1 LPFIDLI
8 DTDDPEG
15 QAELIVR
22 RESSREI
29 NLEKLSI
36 KRDVLIRIA
45 NNNYRLVRISHPVIT
60 DGFASQILDAELATL
75 YEARLQGRE
84 PPLPRDPP
92 LQYADYAVW
101 QRQVM
106 HPDSPYFNE
115 AVTWWKALLSSTPPA
130 TRLPFRRLIRRG
142 GLDPS
147 EGVFRWELEERTTKR
162 LDEIARSAGATH
174 FIVRLAAF
182 AALLADVTGNS
193 SIVIGTYFDNRNRI
207 DAQTIV
213 GPFINTVTL
222 VFSHDASKTFLEWL
236 EIVRDRVFETMARG
250 ELPLVKIHEQLR
262 TSGVEPRQF
271 RAVFMM
277 SSYHS
282 DQHFGNLTIS
292 DEFWSVGTMPQGCT
306 VYIDEQKP
314 KNCRVLFDANLYD
327 RKGMRALLDRY
338 LRLLEAAAREP
349 ELPIGTLLSMTG
361 GAKPLRWKWA
371 NNAHPFY
378 EFVKAFYASSPLL
391 KMLLRPVKR
400 WLLSSG

>member
-1 LPFIDLI
+1 
-8 DTDDPEG
+8 
-15 QAELIVR
+15 
-22 RESSREI
+22 
-29 NLEKLSI
+29 
-36 KRDVLIRIA
+36 
-45 NNNYRLVRISHPVIT
+45 
-60 DGFASQILDAELATL
+60 
-75 YEARLQGRE
+75 
-84 PPLPRDPP
+84 
-92 LQYADYAVW
+92 
-101 QRQVM
+101 
-106 HPDSPYFNE
+106 
-115 AVTWWKALLSSTPPA
+115 
-130 TRLPFRRLIRRG
+130 
-142 GLDPS
+142 
-147 EGVFRWELEERTTKR
+147 
-162 LDEIARSAGATH
+162 
-174 FIVRLAAF
+174 
-182 AALLADVTGNS
+182 
-193 SIVIGTYFDNRNRI
+193 
-207 DAQTIV
+207 
-213 GPFINTVTL
+213 
-222 VFSHDASKTFLEWL
+222 
-236 EIVRDRVFETMARG
+236 
-250 ELPLVKIHEQLR
+250 
-262 TSGVEPRQF
+262 
-271 RAVFMM
+271 MM

>member
-1 LPFIDLI
+1 M
-8 DTDDPEG
+8 
-15 QAELIVR
+15 
-22 RESSREI
+22 
-29 NLEKLSI
+29 
-36 KRDVLIRIA
+36 
-45 NNNYRLVRISHPVIT
+45 IT

-84 PPLPRDPP
+84 PPLPREPP

-106 HPDSPYFNE
+106 RPDSPYFNE
-115 AVTWWKALLSSTPPA
+115 AMTWWKTLLSSTPQA

-147 EGVFRWELEERTTKR
+147 EGVFRWELEERATKR

-222 VFSHDASKTFLEWL
+222 VFSYDGSKTFLEWL

-250 ELPLVKIHEQLR
+250 ELPLVKIYEQLR
-262 TSGVEPRQF
+262 ASGIEPR
-271 RAVFMM
+271 
-277 SSYHS
+277 
-282 DQHFGNLTIS
+282 
-292 DEFWSVGTMPQGCT
+292 
-306 VYIDEQKP
+306 
-314 KNCRVLFDANLYD
+314 
-327 RKGMRALLDRY
+327 
-338 LRLLEAAAREP
+338 
-349 ELPIGTLLSMTG
+349 
-361 GAKPLRWKWA
+361 
-371 NNAHPFY
+371 
-378 EFVKAFYASSPLL
+378 
-391 KMLLRPVKR
+391 
-400 WLLSSG
+400 SSGPFS